1 MFRKGVLVGVP
12 HRIAQ
17 QQVPFTKRVD
27 ILALDGNVRVAR
39 LPDAPVIQVLEVFRP
54 VEIEEVRAGVLPVPL
69 CHFEFQRQEVRH
81 HDFRALCSKFTK
93 YDVIMSPEFVG
104 VVLHVFPMTSV
115 EPASRPQDFVRNFR
129 CGRRM
134 FVLKIAHAH
143 AARNAF
149 CYAVFKQLNVRDFP
163 SLGKEVFYLAL
174 GCSKFLVRSE
184 APQMLSDDV
193 VVPEA
198 HVNRT
203 VFFDNELQ
211 ELHISKVVVRDIAR
225 DTAGVCRQEVAFEE
239 DFEMFAQHAHS
250 AGYRRIEIDVQ
261 IADKVVGHVP
271 NLYSRAKAVK
281 GSSRE
286 SQLFHFPN

>member
-1 MFRKGVLVGVP
+1 M
-12 HRIAQ
+12 
-17 QQVPFTKRVD
+17 
-27 ILALDGNVRVAR
+27 AR

-54 VEIEEVRAGVLPVPL
+54 VEIEEVRAGILPVTFRHL
-69 CHFEFQRQEVRH
+69 EFQRQEVRH
-81 HDFRALCSKFTK
+81 HDFRALCSKFTEH
-93 YDVIMSPEFVG
+93 DVVMPPEFVG
-104 VVLHVFPMTSV
+104 VVLHVFPVTSV

-149 CYAVFKQLNVRDFP
+149 CYAVSKQLNVRDFS
-163 SLGKEVFYLAL
+163 SLGKEVLYFAL

-184 APQMLSDDV
+184 APQTLSDDIV
-193 VVPEA
+193 VSKT
-198 HVNRT
+198 HIDGI
-203 VFFDNELQ
+203 VFFGNELQ

-225 DTAGVCRQEVAFEE
+225 DTAGIRRQEVALEE
-239 DFEMFAQHAHS
+239 YFEMFAQHAHS
-250 AGYRRIEIDVQ
+250 AGYRRIEIDMQV
-261 IADKVVGHVP
+261 ADKVVGHAP

-286 SQLFHFPN
+286 SQLFHFPQLIKNDKSLI